1 MKGVRGW
8 LDERIDLAGLKR
20 ALLDREVPAR
30 LTWWH
35 TLGSATLTVFMVQLV
50 SGIVLAAYYS
60 PSPDHAYDSVEFI
73 RRQVRATLQHCT
85 RVLAAA
91 GCSLTDVAQCTAYI
105 VGIGNW
111 PHFNRVY
118 AEVFGEHR
126 PARAVV
132 PVPELH
138 HGFLVEVQMTAFTG
152 A

>member
-1 MKGVRGW
+1 MNFIFTSDALSPGGHYSQAVK
-8 LDERIDLAGLKR
+8 AGGF
-20 ALLDREVPAR
+20 
-30 LTWWH
+30 T
-35 TLGSATLTVFMVQLV
+35 FV
-50 SGIVLAAYYS
+50 SGMLPGPGVATDG
-60 PSPDHAYDSVEFI
+60 PDNFE
-73 RRQVRATLQHCT
+73 RQVRATLQHCT

-111 PHFNRVY
+111 PHFNRIY